1 MNKFEKVSG
10 LGKVSL
16 LGEGAGIMKWD
27 PCTGWVARAGARGCP
42 CTEGVPVW

>member
-27 PCTGWVARAGARGCP
+27 PCTGWVARAEARGCP